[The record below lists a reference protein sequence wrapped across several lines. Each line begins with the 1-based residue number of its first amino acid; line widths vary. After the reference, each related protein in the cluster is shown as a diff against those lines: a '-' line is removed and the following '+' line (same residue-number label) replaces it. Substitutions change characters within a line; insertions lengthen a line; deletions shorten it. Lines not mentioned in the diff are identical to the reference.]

1 MYLNYQPKH
10 GYNSYI
16 DAAADDLLHVAAD
29 IRNLLPKFWADLVT
43 CHRSFIAVRAVNSRN
58 YMEFIIKHGSCM

>member
-16 DAAADDLLHVAAD
+16 DAAADDLGTQMDVG
-29 IRNLLPKFWADLVT
+29 LLILEPGEHF
-43 CHRSFIAVRAVNSRN
+43 SIS
-58 YMEFIIKHGSCM
+58 EQE